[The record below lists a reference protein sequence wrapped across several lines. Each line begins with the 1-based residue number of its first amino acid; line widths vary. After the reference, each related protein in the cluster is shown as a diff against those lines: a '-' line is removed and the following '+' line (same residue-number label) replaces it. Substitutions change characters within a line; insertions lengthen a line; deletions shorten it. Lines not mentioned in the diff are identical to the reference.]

1 MSGPRDEVVRS
12 VPGSDRIVA
21 ILLAAGRSQRMGD
34 RNKLLLD
41 VGGRPMVRR
50 VAETLLHSRVR
61 EVIAVL
67 GYDRA
72 RVAAALAGLP
82 LRIVVNDEYASGQMS
97 SVRAG
102 IAAITDDPAA
112 IVVALA
118 DQPALEPADVDF
130 LVDAFLALPEPKI
143 LVPGYGGQRGNP
155 IVLPGL
161 QRQALR
167 GGRRQLRLPQ
177 PDRAASRS
185 GGQDRG
191 AQSALRAGHRYAHS
205 VRDLDAILAPP
216 DREITWS
223 GPYVSQAHRLARGG
237 RDLAGERAG
246 AVGG

>member
-1 MSGPRDEVVRS
+1 MSGPRDEVVGS

-21 ILLAAGRSQRMGD
+21 ILIAAGRSQRMGD

-41 VGGRPMVRR
+41 VASRPMVRR

-102 IAAITDDPAA
+102 IAAITDDPGA

-161 QRQALR
+161 QRQALQK
-167 GGRRQLRLPQ
+167 GGVNFGCRNLIERHPEAVARIEAPNPHYVQDIDTPTAYETWMQSLLRR
-177 PDRAASRS
+177 
-185 GGQDRG
+185 
-191 AQSALRAGHRYAHS
+191 
-205 VRDLDAILAPP
+205 
-216 DREITWS
+216 T
-223 GPYVSQAHRLARGG
+223 AR
-237 RDLAGERAG
+237 
-246 AVGG
+246 

>member
-1 MSGPRDEVVRS
+1 MSGPRDDVVRS

-82 LRIVVNDEYASGQMS
+82 LRIVVNEEYASGQMS

-102 IAAITDDPAA
+102 IAAITDDPGA
-112 IVVALA
+112 I
-118 DQPALEPADVDF
+118 
-130 LVDAFLALPEPKI
+130 
-143 LVPGYGGQRGNP
+143 GNP
-155 IVLPGL
+155 PPGTAAKSVDMGD
-161 QRQALR
+161 QGGMAL
-167 GGRRQLRLPQ
+167 GTW
-177 PDRAASRS
+177 RS
-185 GGQDRG
+185 MRTRSTMPCWRC
-191 AQSALRAGHRYAHS
+191 SA
-205 VRDLDAILAPP
+205 
-216 DREITWS
+216 
-223 GPYVSQAHRLARGG
+223 
-237 RDLAGERAG
+237 
-246 AVGG
+246 

>member
-1 MSGPRDEVVRS
+1 MSGPRDEVVGS

-72 RVAAALAGLP
+72 RVAASLAGLP

-130 LVDAFLALPEPKI
+130 LVDAFPLCRSRRSWC
-143 LVPGYGGQRGNP
+143 PGMAGS
-155 IVLPGL
+155 
-161 QRQALR
+161 
-167 GGRRQLRLPQ
+167 
-177 PDRAASRS
+177 AAIPSCCP
-185 GGQDRG
+185 
-191 AQSALRAGHRYAHS
+191 ACS
-205 VRDLDAILAPP
+205 VRRCRRA
-216 DREITWS
+216 
-223 GPYVSQAHRLARGG
+223 VSTSAA
-237 RDLAGERAG
+237 AT
-246 AVGG
+246 